1 MIRFRNGPKL
11 ATLRVE
17 LTTEARRRCQ
27 VPQGTPEIVSKLA
40 DRGEEALQKIAG
52 TPAAQKL
59 LDSLNGLRGRLDELQ
74 RRVSGVEALEK
85 RVAELE
91 KRVQKLSKEQ
101 AKPAARKAPAKRKS
115 SGGSAG
121 AKS

>member
-1 MIRFRNGPKL
+1 MIRYRNGLKL

-17 LTTEARRRCQ
+17 LTTEAGRRCQ

-52 TPAAQKL
+52 TQAAQKL
-59 LDSLNGLRGRLDELQ
+59 LDALYGMRTRIDELQ
-74 RRVSGVEALEK
+74 KRVSGVEALEK
-85 RVAELE
+85 RIAELE
-91 KRVQKLSKEQ
+91 KRVQKLSKEN
-101 AKPAARKAPAKRKS
+101 AKPPARKAPAKPKS

-121 AKS
+121 AKR

>member
-1 MIRFRNGPKL
+1 M
-11 ATLRVE
+11 
-17 LTTEARRRCQ
+17 
-27 VPQGTPEIVSKLA
+27 PQGTPEIVSKLA